1 MTVGV
6 DRHELR
12 HIIASLSEGMILVE
26 PDRTIAHASEAALAP
41 HGAEPVGEPGGTVD
55 AYRERVALRY
65 RNDHSRNRY
74 PMERVV
80 TGDRDRTLDVDTC
93 SGVIVRRRDNGLP
106 SSQTSK

>member
-6 DRHELR
+6 DGHELR
-12 HIIASLSEGMILVE
+12 HIIASLSAGMILVE

-41 HGAEPVGEPGGTVD
+41 HGAEPVGEPGGTED
-55 AYRERVALRY
+55 DYRERVALRY
-65 RNDHSRNRY
+65 RHSRNRY

-80 TGDRDRTLDVDTC
+80 TGDRDRTLHVDTR
-93 SGVIVRRRDNGLP
+93 SIVIVRRRDNGSP